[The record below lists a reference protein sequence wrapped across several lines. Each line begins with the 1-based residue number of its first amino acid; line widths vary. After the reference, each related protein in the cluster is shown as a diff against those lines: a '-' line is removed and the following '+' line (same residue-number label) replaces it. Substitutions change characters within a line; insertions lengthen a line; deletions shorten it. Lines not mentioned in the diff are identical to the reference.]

1 MSSRILVIIHP
12 FFCRYDA
19 VIDAITDDG
28 LVAIT
33 FDGFGNSD
41 VTKLSALKDRIPGE
55 KRGLHRPGFGDSDK
69 NKYVNQLA
77 IFSFS
82 CFYYP
87 P

>member
-1 MSSRILVIIHP
+1 MYYFINISNNSFT
-12 FFCRYDA
+12 FFYRYDA

-69 NKYVNQLA
+69 NKYVNQPA
-77 IFSFS
+77 AEFW
-82 CFYYP
+82 
-87 P
+87 

>member
-1 MSSRILVIIHP
+1 MYSIHNNSP
-12 FFCRYDA
+12 FFCCRYDA

-55 KRGLHRPGFGDSDK
+55 KRGLHRPGFDSDK
-69 NKYVNQLA
+69 NKYV
-77 IFSFS
+77 
-82 CFYYP
+82 
-87 P
+87 